1 MFPLAGMEISMSL
14 TYQPGILAPLAP
26 CGRSIS
32 FSVKLESDPKPAL
45 LRLRRVF
52 NPEWGVV
59 GIGEPLA
66 RALGGEIAGL
76 RVFPALSGSPHAIP
90 SDQHALWLFL
100 RAENR
105 GDIFDL
111 SQKITGLLDSAFEV
125 SDSVE
130 TFTYADSRDLT
141 GYIDGTANPDAQKS
155 IEVAIVPAEGGAP
168 GSSFVAVQRWAQDLG
183 HFHAHSQDQRD
194 AMIGRRLD
202 DNEEIADAPESAHV
216 KRTAQ
221 ELFDPE
227 AFMVRRSQPWASAE
241 GQGLEF
247 IAYAAT
253 LDSFERMMKRMAGI
267 EDGLADALFTF
278 SRPVNGAYYWCPPLS
293 DNRLDL
299 SLLRL

>member
-1 MFPLAGMEISMSL
+1 MALVAAMEIGMSS
-14 TYQPGILAPLAP
+14 TYQPAILAPLAP

-32 FSVKLESDPKPAL
+32 FSVKLEGDPRPAL
-45 LRLRRVF
+45 ARLRQVF

-66 RALGGEIAGL
+66 RALGGEIPGL
-76 RVFPALSGSPHAIP
+76 RAFPAFSGSPHTIP
-90 SDQHALWLFL
+90 SNQHALWIFL
-100 RAENR
+100 RAGNR

-111 SQKITGLLDSAFEV
+111 SQKVIGVLESDFEV

-141 GYIDGTANPDAQKS
+141 GYIDGTANPGADKS
-155 IEVAIVPAEGGAP
+155 VDVAIAKSGAP
-168 GSSFVAVQRWAQDLG
+168 GSSFVAVQRWAHDLR

-194 AMIGRRLD
+194 AIIGRRLD

-227 AFMVRRSQPWASAE
+227 AFMVRRSQPWASDE

-247 IAYAAT
+247 IAYGAS
-253 LDSFERMMKRMAGI
+253 LDFFERSLRRMAGLD
-267 EDGLADALFTF
+267 DGLSDALFTF

-299 SLLRL
+299 TLLGL

>member
-1 MFPLAGMEISMSL
+1 MTS
-14 TYQPGILAPLAP
+14 TYQPGILAPVAP
-26 CGRSIS
+26 YGRSVS

-45 LRLRRVF
+45 SRLRQVF
-52 NPEWGVV
+52 NPDWGVV
-59 GIGEPLA
+59 GVGEPLA
-66 RALGGEIAGL
+66 RAIGGEIPGL
-76 RVFPALSGSPHAIP
+76 RVFPALSGSPHTIP
-90 SDQHALWLFL
+90 SNQHALWIFL
-100 RAENR
+100 RAGNR

-111 SQKITGLLDSAFEV
+111 SQKVTGLLDPAFDV

-155 IEVAIVPAEGGAP
+155 VEVAIVKSGAP
-168 GSSFVAVQRWAQDLG
+168 GSSFVAVQRWAHDLR
-183 HFHAHSQDQRD
+183 HFRTHSQDQRD

-202 DNEEIADAPESAHV
+202 DNAEIDDAPESAHV

-227 AFMVRRSQPWASAE
+227 AFMVRRSQPWASDD

-247 IAYAAT
+247 IAYGAS
-253 LDSFERMMKRMAGI
+253 LDAFERMLTRMVGI
-267 EDGLADALFTF
+267 EDGLSDALFTF
-278 SRPVNGAYYWCPPLS
+278 SRPVNGAYYWCPPLR

-299 SLLRL
+299 ALLGI

>member
-1 MFPLAGMEISMSL
+1 MSS

-45 LRLRRVF
+45 LRLRQVF
-52 NPEWGVV
+52 NPDWGVV

-76 RVFPALSGSPHAIP
+76 RVFPALSGSPHPIP

-155 IEVAIVPAEGGAP
+155 IEVAIAAAGGAP
-168 GSSFVAVQRWAQDLG
+168 GSSFVAVQRWAHDLG
-183 HFHAHSQDQRD
+183 HFRAHSQDQRD
-194 AMIGRRLD
+194 AMIGRRID
-202 DNEEIADAPESAHV
+202 DNEEIADAPEIRACETH
-216 KRTAQ
+216 RAG
-221 ELFDPE
+221 
-227 AFMVRRSQPWASAE
+227 AFRPRGLHGAPLAALGVGRRS
-241 GQGLEF
+241 G
-247 IAYAAT
+247 
-253 LDSFERMMKRMAGI
+253 AGI
-267 EDGLADALFTF
+267 HRLWGLARSVRAHAEAHGGD
-278 SRPVNGAYYWCPPLS
+278 
-293 DNRLDL
+293 
-299 SLLRL
+299 